1 MDNETMVAVT
11 PEDIEAAKSPNGGWS
26 RETLAAWGVPW
37 PPPKGWKQSLTASQG
52 CDWCGGSPIRDN
64 LDGDDLCQQCC
75 DKWVRAE
82 GRFAD
87 AGKADQ

>member
-1 MDNETMVAVT
+1 MDDNSASADADRAVVNG
-11 PEDIEAAKSPNGGWS
+11 AASVS
-26 RETLAAWGVPW
+26 ALRASVPSA
-37 PPPKGWKQSLTASQG
+37 GDQ

-82 GRFAD
+82 GHFAD